1 MAVVQPPPPP
11 PPPAPAPDESG
22 SPPWPLWLPLAGL
35 ACGVIFGILC
45 LSVLSGVTGSTSSP
59 GLTAAGTVLVDVSV
73 VVACL
78 LLAGLVAR
86 PEPWQFGLRSA
97 PLKFTV
103 QIAAMGALTYFLF
116 SVAYQA
122 IVQPKNP
129 QKVVQTLGAD
139 TSTLLLIVGAVV
151 VIAVAPVCEELFF
164 RGVLFKVLRQR
175 LPLWPAAIID
185 GVLFGFVHG
194 SLVIVPVLACLGIV
208 FCYVYERT
216 GSLFPTIALHS
227 LNNTIAYGVT
237 THNGWVPALAVG
249 ALVIAGCAVG
259 LARAPRGEVARSPVT
274 G

>member
-1 MAVVQPPPPP
+1 MAVAQPPPPP
-11 PPPAPAPDESG
+11 SPPAPEESG
-22 SPPWPLWLPLAGL
+22 SPRWPMWLPLAGL
-35 ACGVIFGILC
+35 ACGVMFGILC
-45 LSVLSGVTGSTSSP
+45 LSVLSGITGTTSSP
-59 GLTAAGTVLVDVSV
+59 ELTAAGTVLVDVSV

-78 LLAGLVAR
+78 LFAGLITR
-86 PEPWQFGLRSA
+86 PKPWQFGLQGA
-97 PLKFTV
+97 PLKFAA
-103 QIAAMGALTYFLF
+103 QIAAMGALAYFLF
-116 SVAYQA
+116 SLAYQG
-122 IVQPKNP
+122 IVQQKNP
-129 QKVVQTLGAD
+129 QKVVQSLGAD
-139 TSTLLLIVGAVV
+139 SSTLLLIVGAVV

-164 RGVLFKVLRQR
+164 RGILFTVLRQR

-249 ALVIAGCAVG
+249 ALVIAACTVG
-259 LARAPRGEVARSPVT
+259 LTRAPRGEVARTPVT